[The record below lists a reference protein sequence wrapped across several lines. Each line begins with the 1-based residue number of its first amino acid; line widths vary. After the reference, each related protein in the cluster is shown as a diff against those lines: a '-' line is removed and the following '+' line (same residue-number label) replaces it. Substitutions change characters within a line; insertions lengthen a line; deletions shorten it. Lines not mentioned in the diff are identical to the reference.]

1 MKITLAALA
10 IAGGALLGAATQL
23 SAQDVK
29 ADPAEYQIGV
39 LADTPESFAFL
50 QRLTRGLDHSGQLR
64 VLPMAGKGPVQS
76 LTDLVKLPGVDA
88 VVIASDTLPFMEA
101 NGLIRGLGSKISY
114 AVRLASL
121 DVHMVAREG
130 INSFADLEG
139 KVVASGSTASSSY
152 AATQLLIAA
161 HKVTVK
167 ILETTPA
174 NAVAAVAAGK
184 ADAAILVGH
193 KPLPELRQATGV
205 RLVSIAAPEALA
217 GIYSPSLLD
226 NADYPGLIAENSPVE
241 TISSSLIIAASNWPQ
256 GTVQYGRTRRLVDAL
271 FVALQPGRDDD
282 ADINFAA
289 KVPGWSR
296 NLAAE
301 DALKQHAQRRQKK
314 TETEN

>member
-10 IAGGALLGAATQL
+10 IAGGALLAATQL

-29 ADPAEYQIGV
+29 TDPAEYQIGV
-39 LADTPESFAFL
+39 LSDTPESFAFL

-121 DVHMVAREG
+121 DVHMVARGEG

-161 HKVTVK
+161 HMVTVK

-193 KPLPELRQATGV
+193 KPLPELRQAKGV

-241 TISSSLIIAASNWPQ
+241 TISSSLIRAI
-256 GTVQYGRTRRLVDAL
+256 L
-271 FVALQPGRDDD
+271 
-282 ADINFAA
+282 
-289 KVPGWSR
+289 
-296 NLAAE
+296 
-301 DALKQHAQRRQKK
+301 
-314 TETEN
+314 